1 MPLKALIGAVLVQV
15 ALTFVLLFWLGIAR
29 ARSAR
34 RGEVKVAD
42 VALSSEPWPDRLK
55 QIANSYRNQLEV
67 PVLFYVGALTAIV
80 LGVVDTVVAA
90 LAWVFVGLRL
100 VHAYIHVTHNK
111 VLRRFQVFVASVV
124 VLAVLWG
131 YVGSRVLLAG
141 GA

>member
-67 PVLFYVGALTAIV
+67 PVLFYVGALMAIV
-80 LGVVDTVVAA
+80 LGAVDTVVAG
-90 LAWVFVGLRL
+90 LAWAFVVLRL

>member
-15 ALTFVLLFWLGIAR
+15 LLTFVLLFWLGIAR

-67 PVLFYVGALTAIV
+67 PVLFYVGALMAIV
-80 LGVVDTVVAA
+80 LGAVDTVVAG
-90 LAWVFVGLRL
+90 LAWVFVVLRL

-131 YVGSRVLLAG
+131 YVGGRVLLAG

>member
-80 LGVVDTVVAA
+80 LGVVDTVVAG

>member
-80 LGVVDTVVAA
+80 LGVVDTVVAG

-131 YVGSRVLLAG
+131 YVGGRVLLAG

>member
-67 PVLFYVGALTAIV
+67 PVLFYVGALMAIV
-80 LGVVDTVVAA
+80 LGAVDTVVAG
-90 LAWVFVGLRL
+90 LAWAFVGLRL